1 MATLFARWRWGCM
14 GLGNFLAG
22 WFIDH
27 FGGNYRMI
35 FLWCIAWYFAAAVM
49 MCIVCRGWKQHGG
62 ATDYSP
68 PALPE

>member
-1 MATLFARWRWGCM
+1 
-14 GLGNFLAG
+14 
-22 WFIDH
+22 
-27 FGGNYRMI
+27 MI